1 MVSQNE
7 QLRRTIE
14 TRDMIGQAK
23 GTLVER
29 FDIDAA
35 AAFKLL
41 VKLSQDTN
49 ARVEQIALRLLEV
62 DHPPNV

>member
-1 MVSQNE
+1 
-7 QLRRTIE
+7 
-14 TRDMIGQAK
+14 MIGQAK